1 MQKKKW
7 YDKAKRGTT
16 ERESIPMAVVMISF
30 VEKELMDVVTDEGV
44 LVMQGVM
51 GQDVEFLCMGCG
63 RCGRGGD
70 A

>member
-1 MQKKKW
+1 
-7 YDKAKRGTT
+7 
-16 ERESIPMAVVMISF
+16 MAVVMISF